1 MDRYSQGPIQRY
13 EGGVVLALY
22 VDGLEAES
30 QESWPNG
37 YLGLERG
44 SYRHLAAQK
53 LWHCDPRFWNALSD
67 GCGWTGMG

>member
-13 EGGVVLALY
+13 EGSVVLAFY

-30 QESWPNG
+30 QEPWPNG

-44 SYRHLAAQK
+44 SYRRLAA
-53 LWHCDPRFWNALSD
+53 
-67 GCGWTGMG
+67 